1 MKERI
6 VELRKKL
13 NMTQKEFAQSIGIAQ
28 SSWAMIESGG
38 RNINERHIKLIS
50 SIYHAN
56 EKWLK
61 TGEGEMFTI
70 DPEEDETAVY
80 IEELID
86 GTDDSVKSLIK
97 SILKAYCKMTPKS
110 KAVFN
115 KLVDD
120 CLEDMEKGKD

>member
-1 MKERI
+1 MNYRI
-6 VELRKKL
+6 KELRKRLGVNQEEFGERIGITKSSVSL
-13 NMTQKEFAQSIGIAQ
+13 LESGKNTPSKQTVQLMCKEFHVD
-28 SSWAMIESGG
+28 E
-38 RNINERHIKLIS
+38 N
-50 SIYHAN
+50 
-56 EKWLK
+56 WLK

-70 DPEEDETAVY
+70 DPEEDEMAVY

-120 CLEDMEKGKD
+120 CLEDMGKGKD